1 MESNAATKWSKNSF
15 YSNTNPFYA
24 NPKGLVGE
32 CTWYAWGR
40 AHETTGTTKLPI
52 SGAGSWYEDAEKKNL
67 PLTKSHEVPLSWS
80 IGCFTGHVLF
90 IESVRTNQ
98 QTGKVEITFSE
109 ANWYPKDDSRRSD
122 GKCDPH
128 PNGTDGELKT
138 MDFEDFK
145 NRSGGGTYLG
155 SIVLTQPSK

>member
-1 MESNAATKWSKNSF
+1 MASNAATKWSKNSF
-15 YSNTNPFYA
+15 YSNTNPYY
-24 NPKGLVGE
+24 NSSDGLVGE

-40 AHETTGTTKLPI
+40 AHEATGTTKLPFK
-52 SGAGSWYEDAEKKNL
+52 GAGLWYEAVKDIFPRKGKDQ
-67 PLTKSHEVPLSWS
+67 VPLSWS

-90 IESVRTNQ
+90 IESVSTNQ

-109 ANWYPKDDSRRSD
+109 ANWYRDEDPRRGD

-155 SIVLTQPSK
+155 SIVLTQPSQ